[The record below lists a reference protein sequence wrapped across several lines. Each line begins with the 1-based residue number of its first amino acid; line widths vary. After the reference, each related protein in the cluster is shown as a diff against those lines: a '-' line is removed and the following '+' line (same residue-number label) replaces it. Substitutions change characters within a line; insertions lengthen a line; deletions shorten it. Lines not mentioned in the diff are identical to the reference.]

1 MESLRNRQLD
11 GFKFRRQHMIG
22 RFIVDFCCAEQR
34 LIVEIDGLV
43 HDQQADSDQART
55 EALQTAGYQ
64 VIRYTNDQIDQD
76 IDTVL
81 ADLRQALARHEHNDN
96 SPSPAA
102 AGEGAGG
109 EGQLM
114 HGLLA
119 ILALIILLAACAP
132 PTPPTPT
139 ETPISTPT
147 RAPTPVLEPTIEEI
161 DPTIEEVDPSST
173 PGPTP
178 TPAPIGDCPASFNA
192 LDPVDRALFE
202 DVASINDV
210 FLNRRFVIW
219 DDKYRFDNI
228 PMLLAR
234 RDHVGVPPLYGFL
247 FNWSSG
253 VLENGGMFNLP
264 SFLDLGTVY
273 CVSPLPRAQDL
284 ISVPARLR
292 QPTHA
297 SDLPITI
304 TTPGGQQTDDD
315 SVFLLIYGDR
325 SEEPRMIDRA
335 ADPRATERWTSN
347 AVRAAF
353 GRWQLVEG
361 SLDGQ
366 FRLAEPERN
375 DQVVPS
381 TPQQVALALLEQRI
395 PAAALRA
402 NGDDE
407 RLARQLVAV
416 RQLRLA
422 SSPRI
427 SRAEQFQEQRDGTA
441 AYVGYRFALAAG
453 QTQLQSW
460 PDRLL
465 AGYAGENAPDLDSG
479 ATPIGD
485 YMREERPALSGAAI
499 GLLLDAATLPWRGQ
513 MAQGTTPFDILAAAF
528 PVAESERDTL
538 VAQTQARFGYDQ
550 LVARAEAARR

>member
-1 MESLRNRQLD
+1 MPAMHR
-11 GFKFRRQHMIG
+11 
-22 RFIVDFCCAEQR
+22 
-34 LIVEIDGLV
+34 V
-43 HDQQADSDQART
+43 H
-55 EALQTAGYQ
+55 
-64 VIRYTNDQIDQD
+64 
-76 IDTVL
+76 TV
-81 ADLRQALARHEHNDN
+81 
-96 SPSPAA
+96 
-102 AGEGAGG
+102 
-109 EGQLM
+109 
-114 HGLLA
+114 
-119 ILALIILLAACAP
+119 LALIILLTACAP
-132 PTPPTPT
+132 PALPTPTPT

-147 RAPTPVLEPTIEEI
+147 LAPTPVLEPTIEEV
-161 DPTIEEVDPSST
+161 DPTTT

-178 TPAPIGDCPASFNA
+178 TPAPIGDCPASFDA

-234 RDHVGVPPLYGFL
+234 RDHAGVSPRYGFL

-253 VLENGGMFNLP
+253 VLENGGIFNLP

-273 CVSPLPRAQDL
+273 CVSPLPHAQDL
-284 ISVPARLR
+284 ISVPALLR
-292 QPTHA
+292 HPTHE

-304 TTPGGQQTDDD
+304 TTPNGQQTDDD

-325 SEEPRMIDRA
+325 SAESRSIDRA

-361 SLDGQ
+361 NLDGQ
-366 FRLAEPERN
+366 FRLTESQNN
-375 DQVVPS
+375 DQSEPPA
-381 TPQQVALALLEQRI
+381 PQQVALALLEQRI
-395 PAAALRA
+395 LAAALRA

-407 RLARQLVAV
+407 RLTRQLVAV

-422 SSPRI
+422 GSP
-427 SRAEQFQEQRDGTA
+427 SATQAEQAHEQRDGTA

-465 AGYAGENAPDLDSG
+465 AGYAGENAPDPDSG

-499 GLLLDAATLPWRGQ
+499 GLLLDAAALPWRGQ

-528 PVAESERDTL
+528 PVAESERDAL
-538 VAQTQARFGYDQ
+538 VAQAQARFGYDQ
-550 LVARAEAARR
+550 LLARAETVRR